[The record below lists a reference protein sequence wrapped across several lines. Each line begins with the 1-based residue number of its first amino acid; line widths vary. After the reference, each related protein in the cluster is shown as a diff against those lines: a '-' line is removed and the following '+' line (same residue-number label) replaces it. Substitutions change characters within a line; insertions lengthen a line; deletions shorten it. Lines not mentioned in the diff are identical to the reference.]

1 MDRNENL
8 LIQSLQKCLILKGN
22 ASTFK
27 HEEVYVQHDYLSRVK
42 VVAIVAADY
51 FKQLE
56 NEKGERLARKVIKM
70 QLRFEN
76 GLKMHPF

>member
-1 MDRNENL
+1 M
-8 LIQSLQKCLILKGN
+8 
-22 ASTFK
+22 
-27 HEEVYVQHDYLSRVK
+27 
-42 VVAIVAADY
+42 VAIVAADY